1 MALSYDSR
9 ISEESKMR
17 SPDRVLKL
25 ELMEG
30 KKPLDVQG
38 RVDPRL
44 FKDGEDS
51 NLLHAV
57 MDTQTSLWSL
67 RYDKGA
73 IPGGLEGRFTSFNKA
88 FDHASKYFENR
99 NLRITKVID

>member
-1 MALSYDSR
+1 MLHYQSKV
-9 ISEESKMR
+9 SEESKMR

-25 ELMEG
+25 EIIDG
-30 KKPLDVQG
+30 KKPLTASG
-38 RVDPRL
+38 LVDTRL
-44 FKDGEDS
+44 FKSGEEG

-73 IPGGLEGRFTSFNKA
+73 IPPALEGKFTGFKQA
-88 FDHASKYFENR
+88 FDHAKNYFEKR
-99 NLRITKVID
+99 NIRITQVVD